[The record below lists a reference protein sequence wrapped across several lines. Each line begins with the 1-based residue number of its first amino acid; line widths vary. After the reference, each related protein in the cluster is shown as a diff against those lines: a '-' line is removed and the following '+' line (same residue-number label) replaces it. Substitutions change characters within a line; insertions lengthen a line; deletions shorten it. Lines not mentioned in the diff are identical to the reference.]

1 MRSSKIN
8 EAEVIRLY
16 NQNKSTHEIAESLG
30 TYTNKVRRVLTKHGV
45 KIRGRADAQS
55 IALKSGRAKHP
66 TKGTTRPESVKE
78 KISEGIH
85 NYWQEMSDDDY
96 QARVDK
102 GKEQWDA
109 MSKDERDKF
118 LALAAKAVRKAAEE
132 GSKIEKFVK
141 TYLTKQGFVVIF
153 HQKNLVANENL
164 EIDLYVPELKTCI
177 EIDGPAHFYP
187 IWGEESLKRHI
198 KSDAEKAGLLLAK
211 GFCIL
216 RVKNLHKNVSNIQM
230 RTIARQIE
238 AKLLEIKKKYPAKND
253 RYIQLEV

>member
-1 MRSSKIN
+1 MRSSKIS

-16 NQNKSTHEIAESLG
+16 NLKKSTHEIAEALG
-30 TYTNKVRRVLTKHGV
+30 TYTNKVRRILTKNGV
-45 KIRGRADAQS
+45 TIRGRADAQ
-55 IALKSGRAKHP
+55 ALALESGRAKHP
-66 TKGTTRPESVKE
+66 TKGTKRSEEVKE

-85 NYWQEMSDDDY
+85 NYWENMSDEDY
-96 QARVDK
+96 QERVDR
-102 GKEQWDA
+102 GKDQWEA
-109 MSKDERDKF
+109 MSSDERAKF
-118 LALAAKAVRKAAEE
+118 LSLAAKAVRQAAEE

-164 EIDLYVPELKTCI
+164 EIDLYVPELKTAI
-177 EIDGPAHFYP
+177 EIDGPAHFFP

-198 KSDAEKAGLLLAK
+198 KSDAEKSGLLLSK
-211 GFCIL
+211 GYCVL

-238 AKLLEIKKKYPAKND
+238 AKLIEIRQKFPAKNN

>member
-1 MRSSKIN
+1 MRSSKIS
-8 EAEVIRLY
+8 EAEVLRLY
-16 NQNKSTHEIAESLG
+16 NLNKSTHEIAETLG
-30 TYTNKVRRVLTKHGV
+30 TYTNKVRRILTKNGV
-45 KIRGRADAQS
+45 KIRGRSDAQ
-55 IALKSGRAKHP
+55 ALALQTGRAKHP
-66 TKGTTRPESVKE
+66 TKGEKRSEAVRE

-85 NYWQEMSDDDY
+85 NYWENMSEEDY
-96 QARVDK
+96 QERVDR
-102 GKEQWDA
+102 GKEHWEN
-109 MSKDERDKF
+109 MSQDERDSF
-118 LALAAKAVRKAAEE
+118 LSLAAKAVRLAAEE

-141 TYLTKQGFVVIF
+141 SYLTKQGFVVIF
-153 HQKNLVANENL
+153 HQKNLIANENL

-177 EIDGPAHFYP
+177 EIDGPAHFFP

-238 AKLLEIKKKYPAKND
+238 AKLLEIKQKYPAKNN